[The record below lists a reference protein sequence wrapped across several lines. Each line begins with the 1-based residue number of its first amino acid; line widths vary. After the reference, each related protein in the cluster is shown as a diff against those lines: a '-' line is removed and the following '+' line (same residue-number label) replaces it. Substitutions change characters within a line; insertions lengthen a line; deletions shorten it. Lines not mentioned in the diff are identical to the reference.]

1 MLKLFGIKNCDTM
14 KKAMRT
20 LESRNIEFE
29 FHDYKKLGIDSTTLQ
44 SWCADVSYEKLL
56 NTRGTTWRKLS
67 DQEKENVNEKRA
79 IDLMVEHPSL
89 IKRPVIED
97 SNGQI
102 HVGFC
107 ETLYASI
114 Q

>member
-1 MLKLFGIKNCDTM
+1 
-14 KKAMRT
+14 
-20 LESRNIEFE
+20 
-29 FHDYKKLGIDSTTLQ
+29 
-44 SWCADVSYEKLL
+44 
-56 NTRGTTWRKLS
+56 
-67 DQEKENVNEKRA
+67 
-79 IDLMVEHPSL
+79 MVEHPSL
-89 IKRPVIED
+89 IKRPVLED